1 MNKIARLFIILT
13 AIALVC
19 PSLGLAD
26 IVYIKNEDKLV
37 GTLQNPAFSV
47 QTPYGKIRIETEF
60 LKSLSFKEGST
71 GRWIVETI
79 NNDRFSGRL
88 LNDSIQFLQDDGRKR
103 NIDRD
108 KIRRIWRE
116 HSGPSHRATT
126 TIITMQNDD
135 RFSGRFLS
143 GPLEIR
149 ANFITRTIQPNDI
162 NRLEF
167 SQKYQGDTEILLE
180 TGDLITGVLKQN
192 QFRLAPD
199 SISELT
205 VARASVKCIQFNAP
219 KMILRAFNGS
229 APAEADRDG
238 DGDGIPDYADMCM
251 DTPAGAKVG
260 MDGCPKR
267 SQIERAAT
275 GQKINGYRK
284 DPENSPATNSGQ
296 LPKILFDFDRAE
308 LKPRYFSALDEAA
321 VTLKSRPLVRAEIHG
336 HTDNVGTE
344 DYNQNLSMRRARR
357 VEQYLV
363 QKGVD
368 RDRLFSRGFG
378 FKMNAASNESEVGR
392 ALNRRVEILL
402 VPDQERLAFKR

>member
-1 MNKIARLFIILT
+1 MNKIARLFIILAAT
-13 AIALVC
+13 ALVC
-19 PSLGLAD
+19 PSLGQAD

-37 GTLQNPAFSV
+37 GTLQSPVFSV
-47 QTPYGKIRIETEF
+47 QTPYGKIRVETEF
-60 LKSLSFKEGST
+60 LKSISYKEGST

-88 LNDSIQFLQDDGRKR
+88 LNDSIQFLQDDGKKR
-103 NIDRD
+103 NINRG
-108 KIRRIWRE
+108 KIKRIWRE
-116 HSGPSHRATT
+116 HSGPSHPAKT
-126 TIITMQNDD
+126 TIITMNNND
-135 RFSGRFLS
+135 RFSGKFLG

-167 SQKYQGDTEILLE
+167 SQKYQGGTEILLE
-180 TGDLITGVLKQN
+180 NGDLITGVLKQN
-192 QFRLAPD
+192 QFRLVPD

-229 APAEADRDG
+229 APAEADG

-267 SQIERAAT
+267 SRIERAAT

-284 DPENSPATNSGQ
+284 DPENSPATDSGR
-296 LPKILFDFDRAE
+296 LPQILFDFDRAE

-321 VTLKSRPLVRAEIHG
+321 ATLKSRPLVRAEIHG

-368 RDRLFSRGFG
+368 RDRLFPKGFG
-378 FKMNAASNESEVGR
+378 FKINAASNENEAGR